1 MMNYIIGLIG
11 DILGWLMYF
20 CYRVLPDYFISIIV
34 FTFGTKIVLLP
45 VSLWVQKNITGYL
58 AHISGN
64 RKNAA
69 GNEFY

>member
-34 FTFGTKIVLLP
+34 FTFGTKDLGQEN
-45 VSLWVQKNITGYL
+45 WQRKCTG
-58 AHISGN
+58 
-64 RKNAA
+64 
-69 GNEFY
+69 